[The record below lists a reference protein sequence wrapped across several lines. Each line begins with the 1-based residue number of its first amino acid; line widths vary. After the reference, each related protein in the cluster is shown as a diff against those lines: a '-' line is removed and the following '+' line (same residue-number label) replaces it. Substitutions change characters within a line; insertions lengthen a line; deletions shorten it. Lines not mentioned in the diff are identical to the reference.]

1 MKKID
6 INLTQ
11 SVRERA
17 ILDVVDEPKLVMEEQ
32 EKSGYICQANAMN
45 PLIPGEGDKDV
56 LLTLLEEFAKEKID
70 ECAK

>member
-1 MKKID
+1 MRKARD

-17 ILDVVDEPKLVMEEQ
+17 ILDVVLPKPKLVMAEP
-32 EKSGYICQANAMN
+32 GYICQDNSMN

-70 ECAK
+70 E